1 MNIRLSP
8 LVLVLFL
15 VLAAC
20 PAAAQDF
27 GAFSLAVPEGWAAS
41 AAEGGAVAVIA
52 PGNAAAVTIAA
63 ENLEGVSPEEGA
75 RIISRKLG
83 GSGPQKT
90 ADDEYSFQFVRNG
103 VTSRSLFRARE
114 DRFMLITITDSTG
127 KHGKTIDAMLE
138 SLSAQ

>member
-27 GAFSLAVPEGWAAS
+27 GAFSLDVPEGWT

-83 GSGPQKT
+83 GSEPQKT